1 MNKLWYTSGMEPVT
15 TVLTSL
21 ALARQGIAFLKDNI
35 DSLND
40 AKSVAESISKIFDG
54 HQQFNAKRYDTS
66 TRNIAEEMIEYKL
79 QQEEMYEMKTL
90 VNLRFG
96 AGFWES
102 IVAERGRRI
111 AEQKEQ
117 EKRNRVARM
126 QRMNEITKVMVA
138 IVGGMAVAGAALF
151 GVVVWAF

>member
-1 MNKLWYTSGMEPVT
+1 
-15 TVLTSL
+15 
-21 ALARQGIAFLKDNI
+21 
-35 DSLND
+35 
-40 AKSVAESISKIFDG
+40 
-54 HQQFNAKRYDTS
+54 
-66 TRNIAEEMIEYKL
+66 
-79 QQEEMYEMKTL
+79 MKTL

-117 EKRNRVARM
+117 AKRDRVARM

-138 IVGGMAVAGAALF
+138 IVGSMAVAGAALF